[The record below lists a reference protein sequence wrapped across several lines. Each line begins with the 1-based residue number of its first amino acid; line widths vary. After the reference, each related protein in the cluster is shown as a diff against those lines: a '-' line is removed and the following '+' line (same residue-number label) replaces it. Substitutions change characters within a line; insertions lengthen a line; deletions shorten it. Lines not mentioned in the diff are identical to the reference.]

1 MRQIKYI
8 VLHCTATP
16 QTATVEAIQKYW
28 RSSLGWK
35 SPGYHHIIPASGNP
49 VRLAEDEQICN
60 GVKGFNSN
68 AIHISYIGGVDEKNK
83 PTDNRTASQRGHML
97 ALVNHYKALY
107 PAAEVK
113 GHRDFPNVKK
123 ACPSFDVATWLKS
136 IGLIFAIFLLASCS
150 PQKRL
155 ADLVRK
161 HPELVTTDTVYQ
173 PIPVIRAEVVRDT
186 VFEWSTDTI
195 TIEKDR
201 LRVDVVMDTITKK
214 IYVKGQ
220 CKADTVIVHV
230 PVEVNT
236 IKPVEVIKERKPSF
250 FQKVW
255 YAVVWGGILWSL
267 FWLIIWPVFLRH
279 RFKVRGE

>member
-1 MRQIKYI
+1 MRLLAII
-8 VLHCTATP
+8 VA
-16 QTATVEAIQKYW
+16 
-28 RSSLGWK
+28 
-35 SPGYHHIIPASGNP
+35 
-49 VRLAEDEQICN
+49 
-60 GVKGFNSN
+60 
-68 AIHISYIGGVDEKNK
+68 
-83 PTDNRTASQRGHML
+83 
-97 ALVNHYKALY
+97 AL
-107 PAAEVK
+107 
-113 GHRDFPNVKK
+113 
-123 ACPSFDVATWLKS
+123 
-136 IGLIFAIFLLASCS
+136 LLASCS

-220 CKADTVIVHV
+220 CKADTVIVNV
-230 PVEVNT
+230 PVEVST

-279 RFKVRGE
+279 RFNVRE